1 MRVKILNALAQGLP
15 IISTSLGCEG
25 IGVTHG
31 RDVLIADSP
40 QEFAEAV
47 LQTLDKPA
55 FAEQLGRNG
64 RHLAERDYD
73 FRKVC
78 LTIET
83 VYKQAIAL
91 AQTVERG
98 VI

>member
-31 RDVLIADSP
+31 QDVMIADSP
-40 QEFAEAV
+40 HDFAEAV
-47 LQTLDKPA
+47 LQVLDKPA

-64 RHLAERDYD
+64 RCLAEREYD

-78 LTIET
+78 LPIEA
-83 VYKQAIAL
+83 VYNQAVL
-91 AQTVERG
+91 AQSAHG
-98 VI
+98 